1 MQMTKLLRF
10 YKIILEIVFMNSV
23 KEETLEVSIWKNFLN
38 RIQKTLS
45 RKVKVDKRDYIEIWK
60 LFSLME
66 SIKEW
71 KDKPRN

>member
-10 YKIILEIVFMNSV
+10 YKIILEIVFMNSM

-45 RKVKVDKRDYIEIWK
+45 RKVKVDKRDYIEIKK

>member
-1 MQMTKLLRF
+1 MAKLLRF
-10 YKIILEIVFMNSV
+10 YKIILEIVFMNSM

>member
-1 MQMTKLLRF
+1 MQMAKLLRF
-10 YKIILEIVFMNSV
+10 YKIILEIVFMNSM

-45 RKVKVDKRDYIEIWK
+45 RKVKVDKRDYIEIKK

>member
-1 MQMTKLLRF
+1 
-10 YKIILEIVFMNSV
+10 MNSM

>member
-10 YKIILEIVFMNSV
+10 YKIILEIVFMNSM

>member
-45 RKVKVDKRDYIEIWK
+45 RKVNVDKRDYIEIWK